1 MEEFFGPQRSRG
13 GHNDNPT
20 VKQFLEN
27 TVSLRIQKSAALAPG
42 LYGETAGRGSVSES
56 LTYYYDTPLKKR
68 ERQRRKSTYNI
79 LQ

>member
-27 TVSLRIQKSAALAPG
+27 TVSLRIQKSAALNCSGP
-42 LYGETAGRGSVSES
+42 LRGNCRKRVSERVIDV
-56 LTYYYDTPLKKR
+56 LL
-68 ERQRRKSTYNI
+68 
-79 LQ
+79 